1 MNIRVVSQR
10 RSIQFHDWI
19 LIKPNYLAGF
29 GQLSH
34 GWARFAQLLPE
45 DMMVVPI
52 AGQHEV
58 ASKTWP
64 SVRHKIIKSF
74 VKK

>member
-29 GQLSH
+29 GQLFH
-34 GWARFAQLLPE
+34 GWAKFAQLLPE
-45 DMMVVPI
+45 ETMVVPVI
-52 AGQHEV
+52 G
-58 ASKTWP
+58 
-64 SVRHKIIKSF
+64 
-74 VKK
+74 

>member
-1 MNIRVVSQR
+1 MNIRVVSQL

-34 GWARFAQLLPE
+34 GWAKFAQLLPE
-45 DMMVVPI
+45 ETMVVPV
-52 AGQHEV
+52 AGQHVV